1 MKFSIHGLLLAAGLL
16 FATEAAAQRDD
27 QFVWGIGAGAS
38 FPAGTAD
45 DSHKTGPHVNLM
57 FGIGAVDSPFG
68 IRFDGS
74 FGKLNSRVNDDV
86 AVHQGE
92 ASVFSLMGNGVF
104 NLYGS
109 NTRFYTIAGLGGYWY
124 NPDGANTS
132 TANDL
137 VIGGGVGI
145 WIPAIHGFIEAR
157 ALNHYRALPESDTGE
172 KGKRSALI
180 IPVTV
185 GILF

>member
-1 MKFSIHGLLLAAGLL
+1 MKFSIPCLLLAAGLL

-38 FPAGTAD
+38 IPTGTAND
-45 DSHKTGPHVNLM
+45 NHKTGTHANLM

-92 ASVFSLMGNGVF
+92 ASVFSLMGNAVF

-109 NTRFYTIAGLGGYWY
+109 NTKVYTIAGLGGYWY

-137 VIGGGVGI
+137 VLGGGLGI
-145 WIPAIHGFIEAR
+145 WIPRIHGFVEAR
-157 ALNHYRALPESDTGE
+157 ALNHYRALPDSETGE

-180 IPVTV
+180 IPITL